1 MKDYLIYIIIHQ
13 HWDPAWI
20 SQRKHTL
27 PQLVILF
34 EDILSKMKK
43 SPSYKFT
50 LDGQTHII
58 EDYLKQLPKKE
69 ANLKKK
75 ELSKYVGEG
84 RLLVGPF
91 YSQVDW
97 NLPSEE
103 LLLRNLLIGHQ
114 EAKEF
119 GKVMKCGW
127 VIDVFG
133 FPEATV
139 RILKGFDIDSVF
151 LSRGIGIKKDKVREA
166 YWWKA
171 ANKEKIL
178 CIHLIESY
186 RNLMELSATPDIAK
200 PRIESKAKS
209 LFPYSVTKKAVLLFD
224 GYENQ
229 TLADDIA
236 PLIAK
241 INQEEGKERVIISTP
256 QEYKDVILKSRASL
270 SEIKGYLNSG
280 KYIASLQGV
289 LSSRI
294 YLKQRQELSQRL
306 LERYLEPYETLYW
319 LLGGRYPKDLL
330 RGLWKELLKVSAH
343 DEVCG
348 CSVDEVHR
356 DTLLVYNQIERA
368 AKAELKK
375 TLRKIAQQ
383 INTTNLKDRFALV
396 VFNPLPY
403 YQKKTLVSTKVELPL
418 SALRGLCLIDGSNNL
433 IPLQTGKKKS
443 KKVEIHFEAK
453 EIPPVGYRL
462 YTLRREKKRIRTK
475 LRVSEEEKIMENDYL
490 KVKIN
495 DDGTLTLEDKVTA
508 RVYPNLGY
516 FKSEGDRGDLYTA
529 SVIKDKVT
537 NSLGV
542 KVYPA
547 RSQAS
552 NGAKISLFE
561 SGPLFACFKIEQRLK
576 IPAGLSKDRKR
587 RSKELVEC
595 PVITYLRMTHSSPR
609 VDFITKI
616 NNLAKDHRLRVC
628 FPTGIQTSYHYIKH
642 KFDLIKVPNKVDG
655 SAYCSQRAPL
665 KGILSPAWDTL
676 SPDGFSHDG
685 LIDVSDKEGGLALMS
700 YALPEYRITTRDNTL
715 QFLNSPTPQ
724 LSNSSTLQLS
734 NSSTLQPSNQE
745 TIELTLI
752 RAVGWLGLDDL
763 PVRQGRAGWKVRVP
777 EAQCRGK
784 YVFHYALFP
793 HQGSWFKAKLPQE
806 LLSHHLNLRVLK
818 TDSHPGRLPPQLGL
832 IRLKSDPE
840 GSLELTAIKRA
851 EDSED
856 LIVRFYNLLKEKV
869 KYRIKIAGEVKS
881 AYLAN
886 LNEETKSKLLLKR
899 GAIIGEAKGKEIVTV
914 RIKVKRKDITFCN
927 PTEFTQLLPQAW
939 GKEERERLLEQALVT
954 KEVVSEEKERV
965 KSDIRSLT
973 RAKDELKKVEKKFG
987 GLRAPAYRL
996 KIEKARMKVFEAIET
1011 LQDAQ
1016 YSLLLTKMRYF
1027 EADLKDLTMKREKI
1041 KSIQE
1046 KIDKMAKGLILPRAR
1061 RQREQFILDYYQD
1074 LNI

>member
-20 SQRKHTL
+20 SQRRHTL

-69 ANLKKK
+69 ANLKRK
-75 ELSKYVGEG
+75 ELSKYVKEG
-84 RLLVGPF
+84 RLMVGPF

-103 LLLRNLLIGHQ
+103 LLVRNLLIGHQ

-151 LSRGIGIKKDKVREA
+151 LSRGIGIKKDKVKEA

-200 PRIESKAKS
+200 PRIESKAKG

-229 TLADDIA
+229 TLADDIV

-256 QEYKDVILKSRASL
+256 EEYKDVILNSRASL
-270 SEIKGYLNSG
+270 SEIKGCLNSG

-294 YLKQRQELSQRL
+294 YLKQKQELSQRL
-306 LERYLEPYETLYW
+306 LERWLEPYETLYW

-330 RGLWKELLKVSAH
+330 RGLWKELLKISAH

-418 SALRGLCLIDGSNNL
+418 SALRGLCLIDRSNNL
-433 IPLQTGKKKS
+433 IPLQTGKRKG

-453 EIPPVGYRL
+453 DIPPVGYRL
-462 YTLRREKKRIRTK
+462 YTLRREKKRIRIK

-495 DDGTLTLEDKVTA
+495 DDGTLTLKDKVIN
-508 RVYPNLGY
+508 RIYPNLGY

-529 SVIKDKVT
+529 SVIKDKGAGA
-537 NSLGV
+537 S
-542 KVYPA
+542 PA
-547 RSQAS
+547 PTA
-552 NGAKISLFE
+552 GAKISLFE
-561 SGPLFACFKIEQRLK
+561 SGPLFACFKIKQRLK
-576 IPAGLSKDRKR
+576 IPTGLSKDRKR

-642 KFDLIKVPNKVDG
+642 KFDLIKVPNRVNG
-655 SAYCSQRAPL
+655 SAYCSQQSPL
-665 KGILSPAWDTL
+665 KGILSPAWDTHP
-676 SPDGFSHDG
+676 PDGFSHDG

-700 YALPEYRITTRDNTL
+700 YALPEYRITTRDNTI
-715 QFLNSPTPQ
+715 
-724 LSNSSTLQLS
+724 
-734 NSSTLQPSNQE
+734 QPSNHP

-777 EAQCRGK
+777 EAQCLGK

-793 HQGSWFKAKLPQE
+793 HQGSWFEAKLPQE
-806 LLSHHLNLRVLK
+806 SLSHHLNLRVLK

-832 IRLKSDPE
+832 IRLKCDPE
-840 GSLELTAIKRA
+840 GSLELRAIKRA
-851 EDSED
+851 EDGKD
-856 LIVRFYNLLKEKV
+856 LIIRFYNLLNRRV
-869 KYRIKIAGEVKS
+869 KYRIKIAGKVKG
-881 AYLAN
+881 AYLTN
-886 LNEETKSKLLLKR
+886 LNEEIKSKLLLKR

-914 RIKVKRKDITFCN
+914 RVKVERKDIAFCD
-927 PTEFTQLLPQAW
+927 PMGFTQLLPQVW
-939 GKEERERLLEQALVT
+939 DKEERERLLEQALVT
-954 KEVVSEEKERV
+954 KEVVNEEKERV
-965 KSDIRSLT
+965 KFAKRSVAQ
-973 RAKDELKKVEKKFG
+973 AKDELKKIEKKFG
-987 GLRAPAYRL
+987 RLKAPAYRL
-996 KIEKARMKVFEAIET
+996 KIEKARLKVFEAIET

-1027 EADLKDLTMKREKI
+1027 EADIKDPTIKREKT
-1041 KSIQE
+1041 KSIRK

-1061 RQREQFILDYYQD
+1061 RQREQFILDYYQELVRFEKD
-1074 LNI
+1074 C